1 MLVLDYAALAD
12 YATDRGGAVTAC
24 GLGINQLTVAQV
36 PASHPQL
43 FLVAQLRDDDM
54 SQPRRSVQVRLQ
66 DPQGA
71 ILTELNGQLQFSQV
85 NPQQVVAR
93 IVLGFY
99 SVQFPR
105 YGEYQFTVQIDSQS
119 LVNLALSVVAPS

>member
-36 PASHPQL
+36 PASHAQL
-43 FLVAQLRDDDM
+43 FLVAQLRDDDL
-54 SQPRRSVQVRLQ
+54 SRPRRSVQVRLQ
-66 DPQGA
+66 DPQA
-71 ILTELNGQLQFSQV
+71 SVLTELNGQLQFTQV
-85 NPQQVVAR
+85 NAQQAVAR

-99 SVQFPR
+99 SVQFPG
-105 YGEYQFTVQIDSQS
+105 YGEYQFIVQIDGQS
-119 LVNLALSVVAPS
+119 LVNLSLSVVPPS